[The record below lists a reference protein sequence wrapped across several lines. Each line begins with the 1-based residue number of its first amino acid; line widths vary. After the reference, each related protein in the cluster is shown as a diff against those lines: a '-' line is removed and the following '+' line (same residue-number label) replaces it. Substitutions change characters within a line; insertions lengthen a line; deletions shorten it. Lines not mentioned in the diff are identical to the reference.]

1 MHRGLAGDHT
11 RIPNGRADASKW
23 TNPETEILGAAV
35 RAAHPWSLDPAVKA
49 LCCGR
54 GLQMTVVLGVQV
66 QSMRLGKEKK
76 HLEGDQH
83 PPSGLTPDPGKG
95 PEKLVISLGV
105 WV

>member
-1 MHRGLAGDHT
+1 
-11 RIPNGRADASKW
+11 
-23 TNPETEILGAAV
+23 
-35 RAAHPWSLDPAVKA
+35 
-49 LCCGR
+49 
-54 GLQMTVVLGVQV
+54 MTVVFGVQV
-66 QSMRLGKEKK
+66 QSMDLGKEKK